1 MSTVEN
7 AVGDVKKCS
16 ALEILVVCRSRAT
29 GVQNPKVLSREVG
42 RPRRWSMFHG
52 TTIDDL
58 LNIVERAEE
67 HARVPEKVTVEAK
80 PALMP
85 AFMYE
90 LPKQQV
96 WYGVA

>member
-1 MSTVEN
+1 
-7 AVGDVKKCS
+7 
-16 ALEILVVCRSRAT
+16 
-29 GVQNPKVLSREVG
+29 
-42 RPRRWSMFHG
+42 MFQG

-67 HARVPEKVTVEAK
+67 HARVNEMMAAEVKAEATVVV
-80 PALMP
+80 P

-90 LPKQQV
+90 IPKQQV

>member
-1 MSTVEN
+1 
-7 AVGDVKKCS
+7 
-16 ALEILVVCRSRAT
+16 
-29 GVQNPKVLSREVG
+29 
-42 RPRRWSMFHG
+42 MFHG

-67 HARVPEKVTVEAK
+67 HARVPEKVTMEVK

>member
-1 MSTVEN
+1 
-7 AVGDVKKCS
+7 
-16 ALEILVVCRSRAT
+16 
-29 GVQNPKVLSREVG
+29 
-42 RPRRWSMFHG
+42 MFHG

-67 HARVPEKVTVEAK
+67 HARVPEKVAVEAK
-80 PALMP
+80 PAPFMS

-90 LPKQQV
+90 MPKQHV

>member
-1 MSTVEN
+1 
-7 AVGDVKKCS
+7 
-16 ALEILVVCRSRAT
+16 
-29 GVQNPKVLSREVG
+29 
-42 RPRRWSMFHG
+42 MFHG

-67 HARVPEKVTVEAK
+67 HARIVEPSMMEMKSEAVT
-80 PALMP
+80 P

-90 LPKQQV
+90 ITNQPV